1 MEKDEFFIDLD
12 KENEFRV
19 SLTCLS
25 DLKNSTDQFS
35 NLDQLIRKTWQTKM
49 HEEEGNFRYKM
60 IHPECKKLPGK
71 IGYLAQFN
79 PNRSQCS
86 KIGKKVKISCLVSA
100 VSNNDTNQISY
111 RLLFTHIF
119 LAKFFQ
125 F

>member
-1 MEKDEFFIDLD
+1 MEKDEFFINLD

-86 KIGKKVKISCLVSA
+86 KIGKK
-100 VSNNDTNQISY
+100 
-111 RLLFTHIF
+111 
-119 LAKFFQ
+119 
-125 F
+125 

>member
-1 MEKDEFFIDLD
+1 MEKDEFFINLD

-19 SLTCLS
+19 NLS

-35 NLDQLIRKTWQTKM
+35 YLDQLIRKTWQTKM

-86 KIGKKVKISCLVSA
+86 KIRKK
-100 VSNNDTNQISY
+100 
-111 RLLFTHIF
+111 
-119 LAKFFQ
+119 
-125 F
+125 